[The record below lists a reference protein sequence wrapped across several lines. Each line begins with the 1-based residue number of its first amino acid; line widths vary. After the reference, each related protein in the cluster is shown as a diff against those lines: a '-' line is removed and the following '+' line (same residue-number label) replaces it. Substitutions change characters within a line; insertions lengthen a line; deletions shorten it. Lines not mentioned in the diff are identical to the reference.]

1 MKRRR
6 FFFSGFV
13 LAGIFL
19 SIPLSVPASEP
30 KLETKIVVNEE
41 MRFTAISPDG
51 KIAGALKGNKI
62 GIWSIADGQQIQMI
76 ELGVEQPVFF
86 DFLDHRTHLLAGLR
100 NGKIQLHDVQT
111 GKVLRS
117 LDNGAEPRV
126 VRGSKDGELLAAG
139 RGDRGV
145 HRADLAHRKLAA

>member
-1 MKRRR
+1 MKWRR

-19 SIPLSVPASEP
+19 SVPPTVTASER

-41 MRFTAISPDG
+41 MRFTGISPDG

-86 DFLDHRTHLLAGLR
+86 DFLDHGTHLLAGLR

-111 GKVLRS
+111 GKVLRA

-126 VRGSKDGELLAAG
+126 VRDSKDGELLAAAG
-139 RGDRGV
+139 VDREV
-145 HRADLAHRKLAA
+145 HRWELAPRQL